1 LNHPLTTNEIK
12 LLAKDTQLMG
22 RIDFRVLLKWR
33 TKMIAFRDDVPDEDQ
48 LGDSDS
54 DEAEDSRVRVEE
66 EEDGEEM
73 LQRKQDEHDSNLN
86 EEELESELQELKK
99 KTLKFKKNLE
109 RRKKLK
115 EKKAMPTSRD
125 LYEKSSDILDN
136 YSKDDQFFSLSSVKS
151 TKELDNITPSEYDE
165 AYEEEIQETENE
177 FKKMKEF
184 SKTQG
189 DLDLDAQLDDMYEQ
203 YLSTKTQRKKSK
215 IPSTNTKKDELYGNQ
230 GDEDDEEEEFKFTPS
245 FKNPLLLDNTL
256 KTSGTVKEK
265 QWYSQNVF
273 DILNDVNEDEPTW
286 KKKKVSVESDEDEDE
301 DGDFTEAKSI
311 AKKKKNSGFE
321 EVPKEMHD
329 EQTRA
334 TTLALATKL
343 LDKKERRQFIDNAY
357 NRYAFNDDDLPT
369 WFADDEEKHN
379 KPKLPIT
386 ADEIA
391 KMKARFIEVNER
403 PIKRVLEAQFRNK
416 RRLKFKLEKVKE
428 KASVIAENPDLSNA
442 DKAKELQ
449 KLYKTTG
456 NKKRKKIFVV
466 GSKQT
471 RTMAP
476 KRKDGAVI
484 KVVDKRMKKDTRAEK
499 VAANRKRKR

>member
-1 LNHPLTTNEIK
+1 LNHPLTNNEIK

-33 TKMIAFRDDVPDEDQ
+33 QKMIAFRDDVPDEDQ
-48 LGDSDS
+48 LGDTES
-54 DEAEDSRVRVEE
+54 DEEEDSRVRVEE
-66 EEDGEEM
+66 EEDEEEM
-73 LQRKQDEHDSNLN
+73 LQRKQDENDSKMN
-86 EEELESELQELKK
+86 EEELENELQELKK

-109 RRKKLK
+109 KRKKLK

-136 YSKDDQFFSLSSVKS
+136 YSKDDQFFSLSSMKS
-151 TKELDNITPSEYDE
+151 TKEMDNISAAEYDE
-165 AYEEEIQETENE
+165 AYEEDLQETEQE
-177 FKKMKEF
+177 FKKMKEI
-184 SKTQG
+184 STAG
-189 DLDLDAQLDDMYEQ
+189 DQDLDAQLDDMYEQ

-215 IPSTNTKKDELYGNQ
+215 IPSTNTVQKDDLYRHE
-230 GDEDDEEEEFKFTPS
+230 DEEEEEFKFTPS
-245 FKNPLLLDNTL
+245 FQNPLLLDNTL
-256 KTSGTVKEK
+256 KTSGSIKEK

-273 DILNDVNEDEPTW
+273 DILNDVNEEEPTW
-286 KKKKVSVESDEDEDE
+286 KKKKVSVESDEEE
-301 DGDFTEAKSI
+301 ENDGDFTEAKSI
-311 AKKKKNSGFE
+311 SKKKKDSGFE

-357 NRYAFNDDDLPT
+357 NRYAFNDEDVPS
-369 WFADDEEKHN
+369 WFADDEAQHN

-428 KASVIAENPDLSNA
+428 KASVIAENPDLTNA

-466 GSKQT
+466 GSKLT